1 MILSNSK
8 PNHTQKGLMPP
19 LAKPLTDTELE
30 KKCGPKKKTYRK
42 PDGNG
47 LYLEIRPSG
56 LKTWLVRTR
65 LPDGKQTPAI
75 AIGHYP
81 EEVPITGMSLAQARV
96 RVIEIHRAAK
106 LGLPIKG
113 LNAQKQENRH
123 LLAKQRADAMQTASE
138 IEHHSFKAVSTKWLA
153 EKRPTWQAETYRKAR
168 LIVNTY
174 LIPELGG
181 MDMRVLT
188 TKDVKPVLLVMAKKV
203 PVLARKAK
211 QHIGSIVGYAIDEG
225 MRSDDAVL
233 RLNNLLGM
241 SQEYD
246 APMFT
251 RFSDSLGN
259 VEHIREPRKNLN
271 YLSSGPLRVGDAIRL
286 EVEVDAHYGE
296 DDYAICWT
304 VSNISNGE
312 SGAGKF
318 FSLVLEPRHVNEQ
331 FAIQVTLKS
340 RKDWHRMGNID
351 SYLTINYKVLPP
363 TF

>member
-1 MILSNSK
+1 MALHLVDSEILRTACRQRIESCELWLRRLLHDQLSRDFGESFMDVAKLNGQHIFNTTMRNRVASLLSGEPERFRRPIDALFLDDLTAIVCK
-8 PNHTQKGLMPP
+8 ESVFDKYFVHALKDRFP
-19 LAKPLTDTELE
+19 LGAEHVRCTLLRIIP
-30 KKCGPKKKTYRK
+30 
-42 PDGNG
+42 
-47 LYLEIRPSG
+47 IRNALSHANP
-56 LKTWLVRTR
+56 
-65 LPDGKQTPAI
+65 I
-75 AIGHYP
+75 AIRDAERAFCYC
-81 EEVPITGMSLAQARV
+81 SD
-96 RVIEIHRAAK
+96 VIES
-106 LGLPIKG
+106 LIK
-113 LNAQKQENRH
+113 
-123 LLAKQRADAMQTASE
+123 
-138 IEHHSFKAVSTKWLA
+138 FYA
-153 EKRPTWQAETYRKAR
+153 E
-168 LIVNTY
+168 V
-174 LIPELGG
+174 
-181 MDMRVLT
+181 
-188 TKDVKPVLLVMAKKV
+188 
-203 PVLARKAK
+203 
-211 QHIGSIVGYAIDEG
+211 
-225 MRSDDAVL
+225 
-233 RLNNLLGM
+233 GM

-363 TF
+363 IF